1 MRTSDNNGDA
11 VRIRWKLDVG
21 ASALVAIR
29 VKIVIM
35 RFDDHVGRRLAA
47 PLVAL
52 AAVLLIGTTGYH
64 FLGGGRW
71 SVFDCLY
78 MAVVTFT
85 TVGFGELLDGME
97 HVPYVRALTT
107 VLIMAGIGVFL
118 YFVSAVTA
126 IIIEG
131 DLQRAL
137 RKTRMHKRIMKMDGH
152 VVVCGAGSTGRHV
165 LAELIAADRPC
176 VAIDLDQ
183 QRLERHAER
192 YGKKE
197 FLYIVGDATDD
208 TVLHDANVERAS
220 GVVASL
226 PNDKDNLYLVVTTRQ
241 VNPTA
246 RIVARGSELQMLEKL
261 KNAGA
266 DTVVSPNFIGG
277 MRMVSELV
285 RPHVVRF
292 LDEMLRDHEGN
303 WRIEEVLVATGSDL
317 VGQTLEQA
325 DLGSRYDVVVLAVRD
340 QAGMYSYNPG
350 AGILIEEETAL
361 IVLGRLDRVGELKKV
376 GSRT

>member
-1 MRTSDNNGDA
+1 
-11 VRIRWKLDVG
+11 
-21 ASALVAIR
+21 
-29 VKIVIM
+29 M
-35 RFDDHVGRRLAA
+35 RFDGQVGRRLAA
-47 PLVAL
+47 PFVAL
-52 AAVLLIGTTGYH
+52 ACVLLVGTAGYYH
-64 FLGGGRW
+64 LGGGRW
-71 SVFDCLY
+71 GVFDCLY

-85 TVGFGELLDGME
+85 TVGYGELLEGME
-97 HVPYVRALTT
+97 HVPYVRAFTT

-126 IIIEG
+126 TIIEG

-137 RKTRMHKRIMKMDGH
+137 RKTRMNKRIMKLDGH

-165 LAELIAADRPC
+165 VAELIAAGRPC

-192 YGKKE
+192 YGTGD
-197 FLYIVGDATDD
+197 FLYVVGDATDD
-208 TVLHDANVERAS
+208 AVLHAANVERAS

-246 RIVARGSELQMLEKL
+246 RIVARGSELQMLDKL

-292 LDEMLRDHEGN
+292 LDEMLRDQKGN
-303 WRIEEVLVATGSDL
+303 WRIEEVVVGEGSDL
-317 VGQTLEQA
+317 VGRRLLEA
-325 DLGSRYDVVVLAVRD
+325 DLGRRFDVAVLAARD
-340 QAGMYSYNPG
+340 RAGEHTYNPG
-350 AGILIEEETAL
+350 ADFLIEEETAL
-361 IVLGRLDRVGELKKV
+361 IVLGRLEKVGELKKV
-376 GSRT
+376 GSSGQGWRELRG